1 MPPSATWLLPTL
13 IMSAPETAG
22 DATDRS
28 VIFVISSS
36 ILALLVVLLILLQL
50 AAIRRRSFRPGRST
64 DTDTE
69 SGIDP
74 WQESA
79 RRISVD
85 ESDGDQS

>member
-50 AAIRRRSFRPGRST
+50 AAIRRRSFRSGPPT
-64 DTDTE
+64 DNDTE
-69 SGIDP
+69 SAIDP
-74 WQESA
+74 WLESA
-79 RRISVD
+79 RRISTD
-85 ESDGDQS
+85 DSNDDQS